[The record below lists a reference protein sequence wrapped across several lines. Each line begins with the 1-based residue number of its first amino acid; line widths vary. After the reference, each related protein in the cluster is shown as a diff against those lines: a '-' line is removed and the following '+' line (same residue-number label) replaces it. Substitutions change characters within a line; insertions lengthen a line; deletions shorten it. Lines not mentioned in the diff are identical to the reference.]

1 MYNQVFNNLSA
12 SNSQGHYFNSKVV
25 DGKRVGVKFDFAKP
39 LTIARC
45 DKIVQK
51 LREFFDDE
59 TINSFTAERS
69 VWQFEEDEEYV
80 KNYPFQDEL
89 ASTNT
94 SKIVIKY
101 TQNAFDNETLTF
113 GHKEI
118 HAYEDKSGVLI
129 TYVHSGD
136 KDFTKDE
143 VNSNFLEF
151 AESKIAEALA
161 EQQAKRE
168 AFELEL
174 AEKGETVH
182 YTEKK
187 WNDLWREKTSQTSDN
202 TGFDWS
208 SWDPQTEEFAEI
220 DNKDD

>member
-1 MYNQVFNNLSA
+1 M
-12 SNSQGHYFNSKVV
+12 
-25 DGKRVGVKFDFAKP
+25 
-39 LTIARC
+39 
-45 DKIVQK
+45 
-51 LREFFDDE
+51 
-59 TINSFTAERS
+59 
-69 VWQFEEDEEYV
+69 
-80 KNYPFQDEL
+80 
-89 ASTNT
+89 
-94 SKIVIKY
+94 
-101 TQNAFDNETLTF
+101 
-113 GHKEI
+113 
-118 HAYEDKSGVLI
+118 
-129 TYVHSGD
+129 
-136 KDFTKDE
+136 
-143 VNSNFLEF
+143 EF

-168 AFELEL
+168 AFEREL